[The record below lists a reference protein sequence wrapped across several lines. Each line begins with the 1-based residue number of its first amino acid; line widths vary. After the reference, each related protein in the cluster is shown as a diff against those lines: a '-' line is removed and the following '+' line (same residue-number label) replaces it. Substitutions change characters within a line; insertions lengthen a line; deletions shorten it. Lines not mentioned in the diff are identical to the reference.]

1 MRSAAPPTPAIF
13 AAGEVTARPLQL
25 GAPRRVESWRS
36 SIDQGLVAA
45 QAMLGAEVS
54 FDDVPTL
61 WSDQYETNIQAVGF
75 PELAARHEVL
85 GDPQSGAWTW
95 VALDEAGV
103 VIGGVAINRGRDA
116 SGLKRAVKQK
126 AGLAFL
132 LPRGAPHAA
141 RSAG

>member
-1 MRSAAPPTPAIF
+1 M
-13 AAGEVTARPLQL
+13 
-25 GAPRRVESWRS
+25 ESWRS